1 MMANTSKTRKTKRD
15 KKAKRSSSYNKTPKM
30 PKDSEEKEKIEGRAF
45 KPGQGGG
52 WSAPVGKRDIRR
64 VDTEGAEKKRTRSDN
79 YRTGTL
85 GMAKVRKQKYQDRA
99 ADTKGITK
107 IGKY

>member
-1 MMANTSKTRKTKRD
+1 MASGQSKKRD
-15 KKAKRSSSYNKTPKM
+15 KKSYHKKTTAPKM
-30 PKDSEEKEKIEGRAF
+30 PKDSKESPQIEGYAF

-52 WSAPVGKRDIRR
+52 WSAPVGKRDVRR
-64 VDTEGAEKKRTRSDN
+64 ITKDGAEKKRTRSDN
-79 YRTGTL
+79 YNSGTPR
-85 GMAKVRKQKYQDRA
+85 MPRA

>member
-1 MMANTSKTRKTKRD
+1 MANTSKTRKTKRD

-79 YRTGTL
+79 YNSGTPR
-85 GMAKVRKQKYQDRA
+85 MPSQPRA